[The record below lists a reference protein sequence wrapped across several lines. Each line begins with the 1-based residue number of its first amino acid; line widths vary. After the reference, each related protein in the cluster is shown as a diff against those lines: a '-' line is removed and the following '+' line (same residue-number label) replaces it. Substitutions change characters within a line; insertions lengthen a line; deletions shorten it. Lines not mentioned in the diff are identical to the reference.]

1 MTSTPN
7 PLAANSRAHA
17 SDAATR
23 FGSGQSVRRLEDDA
37 LLVGAGQFTSD
48 VNADGHASIFFLRSP
63 YAHARILSIDI
74 TEAGAMPGVLQ
85 IVTGADMVAAGV
97 KPIPG
102 STFKRLDRQPCAA
115 PARRALAPRRLVAS
129 RDVTLPS
136 RSRHRAGLVDRRAAE
151 PVLRG
156 ALRGGA
162 RAAHLCHRVPGR
174 GARARERE

>member
-1 MTSTPN
+1 MAAGDFQRQACPTADPFPKPRNFVVTTQPHSLAPTSAVHTS
-7 PLAANSRAHA
+7 LETA
-17 SDAATR
+17 R

-115 PARRALAPRRLVAS
+115 PARRALAHERVRFVGEAVLVIVAL
-129 RDVTLPS
+129 TLEQA
-136 RSRHRAGLVDRRAAE
+136 RNAAE
-151 PVLRG
+151 
-156 ALRGGA
+156 AEA
-162 RAAHLCHRVPGR
+162 IDY
-174 GARARERE
+174 E